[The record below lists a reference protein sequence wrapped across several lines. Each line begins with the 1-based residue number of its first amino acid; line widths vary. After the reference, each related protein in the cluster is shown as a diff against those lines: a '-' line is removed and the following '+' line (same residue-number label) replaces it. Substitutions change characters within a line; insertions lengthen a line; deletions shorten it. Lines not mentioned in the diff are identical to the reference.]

1 MEFFVAAVLAAIY
14 GGSIYAAVVYTKK
27 SVEAAHG
34 VKLTEQA
41 PKKRAYNRKAPVKKG
56 IVSAAMEPATQM
68 TESGKAYLNGHASH
82 SIE

>member
-1 MEFFVAAVLAAIY
+1 MEFFIAAILAAVY
-14 GGSIYAAVVYTKK
+14 GGSIYAAVIYTKK
-27 SVEAAHG
+27 SVEAAHS

-41 PKKRAYNRKAPVKKG
+41 PKKRAYNRKAKVVEAK
-56 IVSAAMEPATQM
+56 MTPATGM